1 MAQTRVVTLLVETE
15 KAQKNVEALNKD
27 LETTNDRL
35 EDVSEGSKKVE
46 DNFDGVTDAADKL
59 TGGAISGFKGMIT
72 SIKGAVTG
80 LKTMKGALIATGIG
94 AFVVVLGSLAA
105 AFTSSEEGQNKFNRI
120 MKQIGVV
127 VGNVKD
133 AVAEFGEGLFALGG
147 ALKKVLSGDIKGA
160 LDQAGSAFDGFSE
173 KVKNFKQETL
183 AELGVADQ
191 ISNKLE
197 AANKLQRELIVDRAQ
212 ADQDR
217 ARLLEQAI
225 NKEEFSIEQRIG
237 FLQQASKI
245 EEGITNREV
254 ELAQLRLDAKI
265 LENSLSKSTTE
276 DLEEEARLKSEVTIL
291 ETNRLN
297 KQREVTSQILGLYNE
312 EMAARKERDA
322 EANTFALQIEKD
334 EAERKK
340 VQKENKIKEEEE
352 EKTRANQNM
361 KDGLARLQY
370 EANQKVAIAQF
381 VADAERSIRAANID
395 NAASGFALLGSLAG
409 KNRALQ
415 AAALIGESAAG
426 VAKTIVNTQTS
437 NAATIAQGAALA
449 IPTAGASVAAAS
461 ALVASNNISAGI
473 AIASNI
479 AATAKGLSALK
490 AGGSPKGGA
499 VNGVRG
505 GGSSNAAL
513 PTPQAPSFNVVGTSG
528 TNQLAESIAGQSKQP
543 IKAYVVSSDVS
554 TAQSLD
560 RNIIEGASI

>member
-1 MAQTRVVTLLVETE
+1 MAETRVVILDVQTG
-15 KAQKNVEALNKD
+15 KAQQNVEALNED
-27 LETTNDRL
+27 LATTNERL

-133 AVAEFGEGLFALGG
+133 AVAEFGEGLFTLGS

-160 LDQAGSAFDGFSE
+160 LEQAGSAFDGFSE

-197 AANKLQRELIVDRAQ
+197 AANKLQRELIVDRAK

-217 ARLLEQAI
+217 ARLLEQAV
-225 NKEEFSIEQRIG
+225 NKEEFSVEQRIG

-245 EEGITNREV
+245 EEDITNREV
-254 ELAQLRLDAKI
+254 ELATLRLDAKK
-265 LENSLSKSTTE
+265 LENTLSKSTTE
-276 DLEEEARLKSEVTIL
+276 DLEEEARLKAEVTVL

-312 EMAARKERDA
+312 EMALRKERDA
-322 EANTFALQIEKD
+322 DANAFALQIEKD
-334 EAERKK
+334 EADRKK
-340 VQKENKIKEEEE
+340 LQKDNKIKEEEE

-395 NAASGFALLGSLAG
+395 NVAAGFALLGSLAG

-426 VAKTIVNTQTS
+426 VAKTIINTQTS

-449 IPTAGASVAAAS
+449 IPTGGASVAAAS

-473 AIASNI
+473 AIAANI
-479 AATAKGLSALK
+479 AATAKGLGALK
-490 AGGSPKGGA
+490 AGGSPQGASVGGTIT
-499 VNGVRG
+499 GGRG
-505 GGSSNAAL
+505 AESQI
-513 PTPQAPSFNVVGTSG
+513 PQFNVVGTSG
-528 TNQLAESIAGQSKQP
+528 TNQLAETISGQTKQP
-543 IKAYVVSSDVS
+543 MKAYVVASDVT
-554 TAQSLD
+554 TAQSLE
-560 RNIIEGASI
+560 RNIVSSASI

>member
-528 TNQLAESIAGQSKQP
+528 TNQLADVIAGQSKQP

>member
-1 MAQTRVVTLLVETE
+1 MAETRVVILDVQTGQ
-15 KAQKNVEALNKD
+15 AQRNVEALNDD
-27 LETTNDRL
+27 LATTTDRL
-35 EDVSEGSKKVE
+35 EDVSEESKKVE

-94 AFVVVLGSLAA
+94 AFVVILGSLAA

-183 AELGVADQ
+183 LELGVADQ

-197 AANKLQRELIVDRAQ
+197 AANKLQRQLIVDRAQ

-245 EEGITNREV
+245 EEDITNREV
-254 ELAQLRLDAKI
+254 ELATLRLDAKV
-265 LENSLSKSTTE
+265 LENSLSKSTAE

-322 EANTFALQIEKD
+322 EANAFALQIEKD
-334 EAERKK
+334 ETERKK
-340 VQKENKIKEEEE
+340 LQKENKIKEEEE

-361 KDGLARLQY
+361 KEGLARLQY

-381 VADAERSIRAANID
+381 VADAERTIRAANID
-395 NAASGFALLGSLAG
+395 NVASGFALLGSLAG

-490 AGGSPKGGA
+490 AGGSPKGGT

-505 GGSSNAAL
+505 GGSPNVSL
-513 PTPQAPSFNVVGTSG
+513 PTSQAPQFNVVGTSG
-528 TNQLAESIAGQSKQP
+528 TNQLAETIQGKSNEP
-543 IKAYVVSSDVS
+543 MKAYVVASDVT
-554 TAQSLD
+554 TAQSLE
-560 RNIIEGASI
+560 RNIVSSASI

>member
-1 MAQTRVVTLLVETE
+1 MAETRVVTLLVETE
-15 KAQKNVEALNKD
+15 KAQQNVEALNKD
-27 LETTNDRL
+27 LATTSDRL
-35 EDVSEGSKKVE
+35 ENVSDESKKVE

-276 DLEEEARLKSEVTIL
+276 DLEEEARLKSEVTVL

-381 VADAERSIRAANID
+381 VADAEAQIRAANID

-513 PTPQAPSFNVVGTSG
+513 PTSQAPQFNVVGTSG
-528 TNQLAESIAGQSKQP
+528 TNQLAETIQGKSNEP
-543 IKAYVVSSDVS
+543 MKAYVVASDVT
-554 TAQSLD
+554 TAQSLE
-560 RNIIEGASI
+560 RNIVSSASI

>member
-1 MAQTRVVTLLVETE
+1 MAETRVVILDVQTG
-15 KAQKNVEALNKD
+15 KAQKNVEALNDD
-27 LETTNDRL
+27 LATTSDRL
-35 EDVSEGSKKVE
+35 EDVSEESKKVE

-94 AFVVVLGSLAA
+94 AFVVILGSLAA

-160 LDQAGSAFDGFSE
+160 LNQAGSAFDGFSE

-183 AELGVADQ
+183 QELGVADE

-197 AANKLQRELIVDRAQ
+197 AANKLQRQLIVDRAQ

-225 NKEEFSIEQRIG
+225 NREEFSIEQRIG

-245 EEGITNREV
+245 EEDITNREV
-254 ELAQLRLDAKI
+254 ELATLRLDAKV
-265 LENSLSKSTTE
+265 LENSLSKSTAE

-322 EANTFALQIEKD
+322 EANAFALQIEKD

-340 VQKENKIKEEEE
+340 LQKENKIKEEEE
-352 EKTRANQNM
+352 EKARADQNM

-381 VADAERSIRAANID
+381 VADAEAQIRDSNLN
-395 NAASGFALLGSLAG
+395 NAAAGFALLGQLAG
-409 KNRALQ
+409 KNKALQ
-415 AAALIGESAAG
+415 AAALIGESATAI
-426 VAKTIVNTQTS
+426 AKTIIQTQAS
-437 NAATIAQGAALA
+437 NAATVAQGAALA

-461 ALVASNNISAGI
+461 SLVAANNVSSGI
-473 AIASNI
+473 AIAANV
-479 AATAKGLSALK
+479 AATAKALGALK
-490 AGGSPKGGA
+490 S
-499 VNGVRG
+499 
-505 GGSSNAAL
+505 GGSSPSASSGPKVSGGRGVAESVA
-513 PTPQAPSFNVVGTSG
+513 PQFNVVGTSG
-528 TNQLAESIAGQSKQP
+528 TNQLAETIQGKSNEP
-543 IKAYVVSSDVS
+543 MKAYVVASDVT
-554 TAQSLD
+554 TAQSLE
-560 RNIIEGASI
+560 RNIVSSASI

>member
-1 MAQTRVVTLLVETE
+1 MAETRVVTLLVETDR
-15 KAQKNVEALNKD
+15 AQQNVEALNND
-27 LETTNDRL
+27 LATTSDRL
-35 EDVSEGSKKVE
+35 EDVSEESKKVE

-120 MKQIGVV
+120 MRQIGVV

-160 LDQAGSAFDGFSE
+160 LDQAGSAFDGFTE

-225 NKEEFSIEQRIG
+225 NKEEYSIEQRIG
-237 FLQQASKI
+237 FLQKASKI
-245 EEGITNREV
+245 EEDITNREV
-254 ELAQLRLDAKI
+254 QLAQLRLDAKI

-276 DLEEEARLKSEVTIL
+276 DLEEEARLKSEVTVL

-322 EANTFALQIEKD
+322 EANAFALEIQKNAD
-334 EAERKK
+334 ERKK
-340 VQKENKIKEEEE
+340 LQKENKLKEEEE
-352 EKTRANQNM
+352 EKIRANKNM
-361 KDGLARLQY
+361 NDELARLQY

-381 VADAERSIRAANID
+381 VADAEAQIRAANID
-395 NAASGFALLGSLAG
+395 NALSGFALLGNLAG
-409 KNRALQ
+409 ENKALQ

-426 VAKTIVNTQTS
+426 VAKTIINTQTS

-449 IPTAGASVAAAS
+449 IPTGGASVAAAS

-505 GGSSNAAL
+505 GGSPGAAL
-513 PTPQAPSFNVVGTSG
+513 PNSQAPQFNIVGTSG
-528 TNQLAESIAGQSKQP
+528 TNQLAETIQGKSNEP
-543 IKAYVVSSDVS
+543 LKAYVVSSDVTS
-554 TAQSLD
+554 AQSLE
-560 RNIIEGASI
+560 RNIVSGASI

>member
-1 MAQTRVVTLLVETE
+1 MAETRVVTLLVETE
-15 KAQKNVEALNKD
+15 KAQQNVEALNKD

-160 LDQAGSAFDGFSE
+160 LEQAGSAFDGFSE

-225 NKEEFSIEQRIG
+225 NKEEFSIQQRIG

-409 KNRALQ
+409 KNKALQ

-426 VAKTIVNTQTS
+426 VAKTIINTQTS

-473 AIASNI
+473 AIAANI
-479 AATAKGLSALK
+479 AATAKGLGALK
-490 AGGSPKGGA
+490 AGGSPKGA
-499 VNGVRG
+499 TINGVRG
-505 GGSSNAAL
+505 GGSGVSI
-513 PTPQAPSFNVVGTSG
+513 PISQSPQFNVVGTSG
-528 TNQLAESIAGQSKQP
+528 TNQLAETIQGKSNEP
-543 IKAYVVSSDVS
+543 MKAYVVASDVT
-554 TAQSLD
+554 TAQSLE
-560 RNIIEGASI
+560 RNIVSSASI

>member
-15 KAQKNVEALNKD
+15 KAQQNVEALNKD

-528 TNQLAESIAGQSKQP
+528 TNQLADVIAGQSKQP

>member
-1 MAQTRVVTLLVETE
+1 MAETRVVILDVQTGQ
-15 KAQKNVEALNKD
+15 AQRNVEALNDD
-27 LETTNDRL
+27 LATTTDRL
-35 EDVSEGSKKVE
+35 EDVSEESKKVE

-94 AFVVVLGSLAA
+94 AFVVILGSLAA

-183 AELGVADQ
+183 LELGVADQ

-197 AANKLQRELIVDRAQ
+197 AANKLQRQLIVDRAQ

-245 EEGITNREV
+245 EEDITNREV
-254 ELAQLRLDAKI
+254 ELATLRLDAKV
-265 LENSLSKSTTE
+265 LENSLSKSTAE

-322 EANTFALQIEKD
+322 EANAFALQIEKD
-334 EAERKK
+334 ETERKK
-340 VQKENKIKEEEE
+340 LQKENKIKEEEE

-361 KDGLARLQY
+361 KEGLARLQY

-381 VADAERSIRAANID
+381 VADAEQTIRAANID
-395 NAASGFALLGSLAG
+395 NVASGFALLGSLAG

-490 AGGSPKGGA
+490 AGGSPKGGT

-505 GGSSNAAL
+505 GGSPNVSL
-513 PTPQAPSFNVVGTSG
+513 PTSQAPQFNVVGTSG
-528 TNQLAESIAGQSKQP
+528 TNQLAETIQGKSNEP
-543 IKAYVVSSDVS
+543 MKAYVVASDVT
-554 TAQSLD
+554 TAQSLE
-560 RNIIEGASI
+560 RNIVSSASI